1 MIIIYKNIIMGI
13 IKEII
18 QLSAIGALSK
28 WHKAFILLLF
38 SVIVVTLLTMLTVLI
53 VNGNSASIN
62 FGYLYHTDY

>member
-1 MIIIYKNIIMGI
+1 MDI

-38 SVIVVTLLTMLTVLI
+38 STIVVALVTMLTILL
-53 VNGNSASIN
+53 VNGSSTAIN
-62 FGYLYHTDY
+62 FGYLYYSDF